1 MQITDKA
8 RLFDIVVL
16 VIVFAIIPIKL
27 FVFMWYNSRK
37 DKKKKK

>member
-8 RLFDIVVL
+8 SWFDFVVL
-16 VIVFAIIPIKL
+16 IIVFAIIPIKL
-27 FVFMWYNSRK
+27 FLFMWYSSRK

>member
-8 RLFDIVVL
+8 SWFDFVVL
-16 VIVFAIIPIKL
+16 IIVFAIIPIKL
-27 FVFMWYNSRK
+27 FLFMWYNSKK

>member
-8 RLFDIVVL
+8 RWFDFVVL

-27 FVFMWYNSRK
+27 FLFMWYKSRK
-37 DKKKKK
+37 NKK